1 MAEPT
6 KTSSGVQELISQI
19 RDEGVRAAREEADR
33 ILKEAKEQAASI
45 LEKAKTE
52 AQETETKT
60 REIIQEER
68 TASLEALNLAA
79 RDTIVRL
86 GDEVR
91 IVFESHVKRL
101 ISQELQDEKILKEAI
116 LMIAGRTGKQI
127 EENEAVEILLSP
139 ATFNHEETAD
149 KNDSKGEDRLKSFIL
164 KITSD
169 MLREGVEIKPSG
181 EKFKGIRIR
190 LKGEDLEMDLTDKAI
205 SELLMAHLIP
215 RYRRIIR
222 GMD

>member
-6 KTSSGVQELISQI
+6 KTSSGVEELISQI

-33 ILKEAKEQAASI
+33 ILKDAKEQAASI
-45 LEKAKTE
+45 LNKAKTE
-52 AQETETKT
+52 ARETETKT
-60 REIIQEER
+60 REVIQEER

-86 GDEVR
+86 GEEVR
-91 IVFESHVKRL
+91 TVFEEHVKRL
-101 ISQELQDEKILKEAI
+101 ISQELQDETILREAI
-116 LMIAGRTGKQI
+116 LLLAGKACKRI
-127 EENEAVEILLSP
+127 EKNEAVEILLSP
-139 ATFNHEETAD
+139 ESFNQDDLE
-149 KNDSKGEDRLKSFIL
+149 KKKDSKGEERLKHFIL

-190 LKGEDLEMDLTDKAI
+190 LKGQDLEMDLTDKAI
-205 SELLMAHLIP
+205 ADLLMDHLIP